1 MIKNYL
7 ITFWKVL
14 QRNKFFTF
22 VSLFGISITLMVLIV
37 LSAVY
42 DSTFGSHGPEKNKEN
57 LLYVFGGT
65 FRNDKNNSRM
75 RGSASYYFYDQTLR
89 KMKLPERVSILS
101 LPSSVTCY
109 SGDHKITAMRKY
121 TDADFWEVFS
131 FDFIKGKPYSFQD
144 VDLAN
149 KVVVVDRTTALQY
162 FGTTECLGKTMKI
175 DGFDFTVRGVI
186 KETSINQT
194 FPFANI
200 YQPFT
205 TAGTDY
211 LEKRINGSFV
221 GVIQVKDRANR
232 DDVKAEYHK
241 TLQTFQFP
249 NPDEWSNVASFADS
263 YLEVFT
269 RNLLRGEENT
279 HIGLFILIIVVLIL
293 LFMSFPALNLV
304 NINITRILERASE
317 IGIRRSYGA
326 SVKTLLMQFLIE
338 NILITLLGGII
349 GFLLALIVIYLIN
362 ASGIF
367 PFFFLT
373 VNFPV
378 IVYAL
383 FFSLLFGI
391 LSGVY
396 PAYRMARMNIVDALK
411 S

>member
-7 ITFWKVL
+7 ITFWNVL
-14 QRNKFFTF
+14 QRHKFFTF

-57 LLYVFGGT
+57 LLYIFGGT
-65 FRNDKNNSRM
+65 FKNDKNNSRM

-131 FDFIKGKPYSFQD
+131 FDFIKGKPFSFQD

-186 KETSINQT
+186 EETSINQT

-221 GVIQVKDRANR
+221 GVIQVKEGTDP
-232 DDVKAEYHK
+232 DKVKAEYQK
-241 TLQTFQFP
+241 TLRDFQFP
-249 NPDEWSNVASFADS
+249 DPEEWSKVSSYADR

-269 RNLLRGEENT
+269 RNLLRGEEST
-279 HIGLFILIIVVLIL
+279 QIGLFILILAVLLL

-317 IGIRRSYGA
+317 IGIRRSFGA
-326 SVKTLLMQFLIE
+326 SVKILLIQFLILNVILGLFGLLWY
-338 NILITLLGGII
+338 NINLRKAEIGLRRALGAI
-349 GFLLALIVIYLIN
+349 GC
-362 ASGIF
+362 
-367 PFFFLT
+367 
-373 VNFPV
+373 
-378 IVYAL
+378 
-383 FFSLLFGI
+383 SLLFLYGLII
-391 LSGVY
+391 LCALAPSKQASEVD
-396 PAYRMARMNIVDALK
+396 PAVALYEE
-411 S
+411 